1 MSLVCTAAEPKL
13 PKIFVTPRRGSVGEA
28 VKRPEKLVLIGLD
41 APITP
46 RILDLARRGEL
57 PAIADLIRR
66 GTVAANCMVP
76 FPTITPP
83 NWITIVTGAWPG
95 THQITCF
102 NDYNPGDPLDVT
114 VPAFDVRHVEA
125 ELIWNKAAEAGKKSI
140 VLNYPTT
147 WPPSLK
153 SGYQIAGAG
162 LSVNEWR
169 FENPNNMPYCCTL
182 ADEQLF
188 STESYPHATTI
199 ALSEVA
205 GPKGAKALE
214 AELKLTY
221 RRARYPIKEVTWHLR
236 VEQTHGSGYDL
247 ARVSRDREG
256 KSTIAL
262 LRLGQWSPF
271 IVDTFETRNGPRK
284 AVFALKLLDLSPDGK
299 NFKLYVTPLCA
310 LDGWSQP
317 QELANEI
324 RSAQGL
330 PVPVAGYEALNL
342 EWIDPSTYLELVEMH
357 NVWLADAA
365 CYLMT
370 HKEWDLF
377 FMHNHIPDYAYH
389 SYATKIEPL
398 TNRDEEKRRI
408 FTEVE
413 LGFYKSLDRMISRIV
428 ATAGQN
434 ALFILVSDHGA
445 KATGRAVPT
454 YRILEEKGLL
464 AFKETGESKSRTID
478 WAKTKAFPQRS
489 CYVYVN
495 LKGRDPDGVVDPGD
509 YEKVRDE
516 VISALYDYT
525 DPETGKK
532 PFTFVLRKEDA
543 RILGLYGRKVGD
555 IVYSIG
561 PEFGGQHGN
570 HLPTAKF
577 GMGSLEG
584 LLVLTGPGVKKGHV
598 LERNAWL
605 TDIVPTICY
614 LMNLPIPAQAEGAI
628 LYQALEDP
636 DLALKEK
643 EELERNL
650 RRISQAYEADRQLTH
665 TYAKPV

>member
-1 MSLVCTAAEPKL
+1 L
-13 PKIFVTPRRGSVGEA
+13 
-28 VKRPEKLVLIGLD
+28 KRPEKLVLIGLD
-41 APITP
+41 APIAP
-46 RILDLARRGEL
+46 RILEFARKGEL
-57 PAIADLIRR
+57 PAIAALIQK

-102 NDYNPGDPLDVT
+102 NTYNPGDPLDST
-114 VPAFDVRHVEA
+114 RPAFDIRECEA

-147 WPPSLK
+147 WPPMVR

-162 LSVNEWR
+162 LSLNEWR
-169 FENPNNMPYCCTL
+169 FENPDNMPYCCTL

-188 STESYPHATTI
+188 STEDYPQGTTI
-199 ALSEVA
+199 ELSETA
-205 GPKGAKALE
+205 DGKGGSALL
-214 AELKLTY
+214 AELKLAY
-221 RRARYPIKEVTWHLR
+221 RRARHPIKDATWHMR
-236 VEQTHGSGYDL
+236 IERSKGKGYDVV
-247 ARVSRDREG
+247 RVSKRKDGE
-256 KSTIAL
+256 STIASL
-262 LRLGQWSPF
+262 KPDQWSPF
-271 IVDTFETRNGPRK
+271 IVDTFVTKAGARK

-299 NFKLYVTPLCA
+299 TFKLYLTPLCA
-310 LDGWSQP
+310 LDGWSKP
-317 QELANEI
+317 PGLANEI
-324 RSAQGL
+324 RSTRGL
-330 PVPVAGYEALNL
+330 PIPVAGYEALNL
-342 EWIDPSTYLELVEMH
+342 EWIDVGTYLELVEMH

-365 CYLMT
+365 CHLIT
-370 HKEWDLF
+370 NKDWDLL

-398 TNRDEEKRRI
+398 TAPDEEKRRK
-408 FTEVE
+408 FTQVE

-428 ATAGQN
+428 AAAGQN
-434 ALFILVSDHGA
+434 ALIILVSDHGA
-445 KATGRAVPT
+445 KATGHRVAVDA
-454 YRILEEKGLL
+454 ILKEKGLL
-464 AFKETGESKSRTID
+464 SFKDGTKTKARTID
-478 WAKTKAFPQRS
+478 WSRTRAFPQRS
-489 CYVYVN
+489 CYIYVN
-495 LKGRDPDGVVDPGD
+495 LKGRDPDGIVDPKD
-509 YEKVRDE
+509 YEKVRDD
-516 VISALYDYT
+516 VISAMYNYT

-532 PFTFVLRKEDA
+532 PFSLVLRKEDA

-584 LLVLTGPGVKKGHV
+584 LLVMAGPGIKKGFI

-605 TDIVPTICY
+605 TDIVPTACY
-614 LMNLPIPAQAEGAI
+614 LMGLPVPAHADGAI

-636 DLALKEK
+636 DLPLKEK
-643 EELERNL
+643 MALERNL
-650 RRISQAYEADRQLTH
+650 RRISDAYEADRQLTH
-665 TYAKPV
+665 TYSKPA